1 MKPDTLERWVVSF
14 RKRKAQA
21 LPTRSVCLSKKATPT
36 FFNPTYANSFP
47 PSPHSA
53 MLPIIAIDGP
63 AGAGK
68 STVTKLVAARLGLLF
83 LDTGAMYRAIAW
95 LVLEASLALDDEQ
108 KIAEVVSQAKIVLT
122 GTQVVV
128 NGVDVTGLIRSP
140 EVTSKVSAIAA
151 LGVVRAELVKQQQ
164 AIGAQGGIVAEGRDM
179 CSHVF
184 PDAQVKIFLTASVQE
199 RARRRQM
206 DLADGGQG
214 EFSLEKLERSI
225 AERDLIDSTRA
236 ISPLKKAADAVEIIS
251 DNLTIDEVVD
261 RIVGMYQHLR
271 LAIDNPL

>member
-1 MKPDTLERWVVSF
+1 
-14 RKRKAQA
+14 
-21 LPTRSVCLSKKATPT
+21 
-36 FFNPTYANSFP
+36 
-47 PSPHSA
+47 

-95 LVLEASLALDDEQ
+95 LVMEANLALDDELS
-108 KIAEVVSQAKIVLT
+108 IAKLVSQAQIVLT

-128 NGVDVTGLIRSP
+128 NGVDVTTAIRSP

-151 LGVVRAELVKQQQ
+151 LGVVRIELVKQQQ

-179 CSHVF
+179 CTHVF
-184 PDAQVKIFLTASVQE
+184 PTAQVKIFLTASVQE

-206 DLADGGQG
+206 DLLESGQG
-214 EFSLEKLERSI
+214 EFSLEKLAQSI
-225 AERDLIDSTRA
+225 TDRDLIDSTRE
-236 ISPLKKAADAVEIIS
+236 ISPLKKADDAIEIIS
-251 DNLTIDEVVD
+251 DNLSIDEVVD
-261 RIVGMYQHLR
+261 RIVELYRQVST
-271 LAIDNPL
+271 

>member
-1 MKPDTLERWVVSF
+1 
-14 RKRKAQA
+14 
-21 LPTRSVCLSKKATPT
+21 
-36 FFNPTYANSFP
+36 
-47 PSPHSA
+47 

-95 LVLEASLALDDEQ
+95 LVLEANLALDDEQ
-108 KIAEVVSQAKIVLT
+108 KIAELVSQAKIVLT

-140 EVTSKVSAIAA
+140 SVTSKVSAIAA
-151 LGVVRAELVKQQQ
+151 LGIVRAELVKQQQ

-206 DLADGGQG
+206 DLVDGGQG
-214 EFSLEKLERSI
+214 DFSLEQLERSM
-225 AERDLIDSTRA
+225 AERDLIDSTRE
-236 ISPLKKAADAVEIIS
+236 ISPLKKADDAVEIIS

-261 RIVGMYQHLR
+261 RIVSMYQQVL
-271 LAIDNPL
+271 PLS